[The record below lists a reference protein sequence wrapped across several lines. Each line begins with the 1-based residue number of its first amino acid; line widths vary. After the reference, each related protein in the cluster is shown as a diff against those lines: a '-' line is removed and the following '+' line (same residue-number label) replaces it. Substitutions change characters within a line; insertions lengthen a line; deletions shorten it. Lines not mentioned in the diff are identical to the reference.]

1 MVAPIPCD
9 LTLTFQKIWDVLE
22 FLKDNWIS
30 ALEDARVHQ
39 AWLHA
44 PGLVSVGVRASR
56 RTAEKIHFLGALRV
70 VYDLPESFVS
80 LLQKIWMQSWLKGD
94 ARLFGKSGK
103 RSFGACSA
111 TLALILILK
120 LHEMW
125 ILCTGWLSRVG
136 RKLTGKSP
144 SGRRVQRH
152 ILPSLGKLGPN
163 YSCDCCSGFW
173 PFWPQLGRPAHWGRA
188 DVRVGKGQRWDIL
201 GAEYLGF
208 FGTGCWFYL
217 LCERNFPV
225 AWPEPSQPGIGHLR
239 QKGLKDP
246 ILYRREKIP

>member
-9 LTLTFQKIWDVLE
+9 LTLTFQKIWHVLE
-22 FLKDNWIS
+22 FLKDDWIS

-94 ARLFGKSGK
+94 ARLFGKSCE
-103 RSFGACSA
+103 RSFGICSA
-111 TLALILILK
+111 NARELLK
-120 LHEMW
+120 QVQGNLP
-125 ILCTGWLSRVG
+125 IRKSVNLLSTGWAGLAH

-144 SGRRVQRH
+144 SGRRVRRH

-173 PFWPQLGRPAHWGRA
+173 PFLPQLGRPAHWGRA
-188 DVRVGKGQRWDIL
+188 DVRVERGQRWDIL

-239 QKGLKDP
+239 QLNCVNNNNK
-246 ILYRREKIP
+246 

>member
-9 LTLTFQKIWDVLE
+9 LTLTFQKIWHVLE

-94 ARLFGKSGK
+94 ARLFGKSCE
-103 RSFGACSA
+103 RSFGICSA
-111 TLALILILK
+111 NARELLLK
-120 LHEMW
+120 QVQGNFPIRKNL
-125 ILCTGWLSRVG
+125 LSTGWAGVQH

-173 PFWPQLGRPAHWGRA
+173 PFLPQLGRPAHWGRA
-188 DVRVGKGQRWDIL
+188 DVRVEKGKDGTFWAFLGQAAGFTSCVRETFQWRGLNHRSQGL
-201 GAEYLGF
+201 GIWGN
-208 FGTGCWFYL
+208 WI
-217 LCERNFPV
+217 V
-225 AWPEPSQPGIGHLR
+225 
-239 QKGLKDP
+239 
-246 ILYRREKIP
+246 